1 MEQKKFYEKP
11 QTEVVEMKYEG
22 MLCVSGGNQGGNTQ
36 NPAPEM
42 DEPTW

>member
-1 MEQKKFYEKP
+1 MEMNKRVYEKP
-11 QTEVVEMKYEG
+11 KTEVFEMKMQG
-22 MLCVSGGNQGGNTQ
+22 QLLDGSNTGGNTQ